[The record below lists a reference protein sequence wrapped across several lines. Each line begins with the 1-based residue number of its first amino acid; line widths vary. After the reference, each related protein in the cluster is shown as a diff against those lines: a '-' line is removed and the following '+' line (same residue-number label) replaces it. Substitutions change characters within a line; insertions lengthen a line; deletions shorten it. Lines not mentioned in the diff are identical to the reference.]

1 MVGFACSSTSCSRAS
16 TVLSM
21 MIVPFWHASTTP
33 PRHDGPG
40 WPVGAGGSLTALS
53 KLNVHDLVAPVC
65 AFTIFEY
72 SAAAAPRQP
81 ETKASSQARQ
91 RTCTWSSSN
100 ISRPCTMSFV
110 MNSLDFASFVN
121 SFVRPA
127 MLSSAMFPMTSWR
140 ALIFSNL
147 DLLMAVE
154 RAMACCVSIC
164 FDFRSYSWRILA
176 FVELTTFNFSTLN
189 SCKALALISSA
200 LSFASFK
207 MNCVICK
214 IWFCVSA
221 EASIAAASVAG
232 AGGAALVGGG
242 KP

>member
-1 MVGFACSSTSCSRAS
+1 MV
-16 TVLSM
+16 
-21 MIVPFWHASTTP
+21 IVPFWHASTTP
-33 PRHDGPG
+33 PRHEGPG
-40 WPVGAGGSLTALS
+40 CPEGGGGSLFSLS
-53 KLNVHDLVAPVC
+53 KLRAQVLVAPVS
-65 AFTIFEY
+65 ALTILEY
-72 SAAAAPRQP
+72 SAAAAPKHAK
-81 ETKASSQARQ
+81 TAASSQARH

-100 ISRPCTMSFV
+100 IKRPCTMSFV
-110 MNSLDFASFVN
+110 MNSLDLASLFS
-121 SFVRPA
+121 SFCRPST
-127 MLSSAMFPMTSWR
+127 LSPAIVVMTSWR
-140 ALIFSNL
+140 ALIFSSL

-154 RAMACCVSIC
+154 RAMACWVSIC
-164 FDFRSYSWRILA
+164 LDFRSYSWRILS
-176 FVELTTFNFSTLN
+176 FVEFTTFSFSTLN